1 MYSLRLFDEER
12 ITVTSRLKL
21 DCFAIRNINDMEE
34 MPKLLLPLMEEKLQ
48 KELKPVCGRYR
59 G

>member
-1 MYSLRLFDEER
+1 MRLFDEER